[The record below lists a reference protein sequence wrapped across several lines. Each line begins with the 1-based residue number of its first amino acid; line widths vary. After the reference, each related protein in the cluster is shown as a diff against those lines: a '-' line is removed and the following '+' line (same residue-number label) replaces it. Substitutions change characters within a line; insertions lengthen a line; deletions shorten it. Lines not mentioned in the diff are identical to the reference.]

1 VISFQVI
8 KGPLPQCA
16 WACSP
21 LLRILMGHA
30 WPFRAAKV
38 LKAQVDARS
47 SQARCSNRR
56 RHVTW
61 TVLPAQLPDGTEIQV
76 GPDRFAVP
84 EVLFNPVRPCLC

>member
-1 VISFQVI
+1 MRLGMRSSTPHFDGSCMAIS
-8 KGPLPQCA
+8 GGE
-16 WACSP
+16 S
-21 LLRILMGHA
+21 
-30 WPFRAAKV
+30 
-38 LKAQVDARS
+38 LKAQVDAHS
-47 SQARCSNRR
+47 SQAHCSNRR